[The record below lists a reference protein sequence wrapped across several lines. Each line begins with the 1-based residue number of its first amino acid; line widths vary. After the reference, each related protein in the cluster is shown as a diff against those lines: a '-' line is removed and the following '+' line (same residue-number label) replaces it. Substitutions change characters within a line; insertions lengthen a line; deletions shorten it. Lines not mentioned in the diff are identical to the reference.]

1 MTIQLNLAPNSLAN
15 LIAICEKRPNLGL
28 DYKILS
34 SEGAFKEV
42 EVTMEYPEQ
51 VFTFLLMI
59 AKAPKK

>member
-34 SEGAFKEV
+34 GEGAFKEV
-42 EVTMEYPEQ
+42 EVTMEYPDAEG
-51 VFTFLLMI
+51 VKNLLGI
-59 AKAPKK
+59 NIKEN

>member
-34 SEGAFKEV
+34 NEGAFKEV